1 MFAESSIF
9 LKKSA
14 RPDEFLGQFKIV
26 CGLKELVLISLAP
39 KYPISLTL
47 FSSNTYKETS
57 PFKTKRSALFCKVKV
72 SEFLMVLE
80 SKNSTIAIPDV
91 QPAIWVIVSA
101 PETLK

>member
-26 CGLKELVLISLAP
+26 WGLKELVLISLAP
-39 KYPISLTL
+39 KYPISFTQL
-47 FSSNTYKETS
+47 SSKTYRETS
-57 PFKTKRSALFCKVKV
+57 PFKTNLSALFCKASF